1 MMKST
6 QATRDALHERL
17 TSALLKNPD
26 SQELKEALDIVEDML
41 KYHRKMLKNRAVY
54 VLKSEANGK
63 MYFLRSHDMSVMGVH
78 DLREFDDE
86 DGGCVELGILLQEY
100 L

>member
-6 QATRDALHERL
+6 QATRDALHKRL
-17 TSALLKNPD
+17 TSALSKNPD

-41 KYHRKMLKNRAVY
+41 KYHKKMVKNKAIY
-54 VLKSEANGK
+54 VLKSETNGK
-63 MYFLRSHDMSVMGVH
+63 MYFFRSHDMKIMGVH
-78 DLREFDDE
+78 DLREFSDIDN
-86 DGGCVELGILLQEY
+86 GCMELGILLQEY

>member
-6 QATRDALHERL
+6 QATRDALHGRL
-17 TSALLKNPD
+17 KSALLKNPD
-26 SQELKEALDIVEDML
+26 SKELKEALDIVEDML
-41 KYHRKMLKNRAVY
+41 KYHGKMVKNRAVY

-63 MYFLRSHDMSVMGVH
+63 IYFFRTHDMEIMGVH
-78 DLREFDDE
+78 DLREFADIDD
-86 DGGCVELGILLQEY
+86 GCVELGILLQEY